1 MDGVHDMGGMHGFGA
16 IDVDAVEPSHSPL
29 GARAQIIAMLSNGVT
44 RAVLEAQDPAIY
56 LRSHY
61 HDRWLTC
68 AEDRLVSRGVVS
80 DDQLERWSDVFAD
93 DRAAVPPRTMSD
105 KGVAGLVASLTTTP
119 LLHASIGSPFA
130 LGDHVRVRRMAP
142 PEHHRCPR
150 YIRGAVGVIERE
162 LGSDVL
168 PGKPEDSELEDYFT
182 VRFDSVDLWGDRAGE
197 GEPAYDLYIDLCE
210 SYLEPA

>member
-16 IDVDAVEPSHSPL
+16 IDIDAIEPSHSPL
-29 GARAQIIAMLSNGVT
+29 GTRAQIIAMLSRGVT
-44 RAVLEAQDPAIY
+44 RAVLEAQDPAAY

-68 AEDRLVSRGVVS
+68 AEDHLVDQGVVS
-80 DDQLERWSDVFAD
+80 DDQLDRWREAFEHDSS
-93 DRAAVPPRTMSD
+93 AVPPRQTAD
-105 KGVAGLVASLTTTP
+105 HGVEGLVARLMTTP
-119 LLHASIGSPFA
+119 LLHPSVGSE
-130 LGDHVRVRRMAP
+130 LSVGDRVRVRRMAP
-142 PEHHRCPR
+142 IGHHRCPR
-150 YIRGAVGVIERE
+150 YIRGVAGMIERV

-168 PGKPEDSELEDYFT
+168 PGEAEDSEREDYFT
-182 VRFDSVDLWGDRAGE
+182 IRFESVDLWGDRAAE